1 MLFLGMKL
9 IVTLPREGMESAD
22 NPLYTAAKGL
32 LALLESGGCVSL
44 LCLQGMV
51 LVALYEYGQGIYPA
65 AWMSVA
71 GCARYAEMCGLPGF
85 KESWAVLGAVVS
97 LSFFSYLVLFEGIY
111 LFCRGITL
119 YKGFA
124 DFL

>member
-1 MLFLGMKL
+1 MTLGHTLGEAGPDLAMLFLGMKL
-9 IVTLPREGMESAD
+9 IVTLPVEGMDSAD
-22 NPLYTAAKGL
+22 NPVYRAAKRL

-44 LCLQGMV
+44 LCLQGMI

-71 GCARYAEMCGLPGF
+71 ACARYAEMCGLPGF

-97 LSFFSYLVLFEGIY
+97 PFLLFFL
-111 LFCRGITL
+111 
-119 YKGFA
+119 
-124 DFL
+124 